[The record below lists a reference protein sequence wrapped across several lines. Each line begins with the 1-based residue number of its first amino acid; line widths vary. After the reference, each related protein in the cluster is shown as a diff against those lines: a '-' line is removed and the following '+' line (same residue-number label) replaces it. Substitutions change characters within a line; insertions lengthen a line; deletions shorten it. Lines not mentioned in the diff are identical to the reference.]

1 MPHNEADNIQA
12 IKNQLLERKRA
23 LDNKHREELRR
34 LQAEYAAQ
42 SRKLEEYAK
51 ALSDL
56 QGDLPSLLS
65 GELPRGDEGPSNVG
79 RVDIGGYIDR
89 YLNEVG
95 AESLTAATLK
105 AFVLAQGVEPYPS
118 LYNSIHE
125 ALRRRVARGELEK
138 VEGKFRPKSHA
149 DE

>member
-34 LQAEYAAQ
+34 LQAEYTAQ

-51 ALSDL
+51 TLSEL

-65 GELPRGDEGPSNVG
+65 GELPRAEPVEHGTG

-89 YLNEVG
+89 YLAEVG
-95 AESLTAATLK
+95 AGSLTAATLK
-105 AFVLAQGVEPYPS
+105 AFILAQGVEPYPS
-118 LYNSIHE
+118 LYNTIHE

-138 VEGKFRPKSHA
+138 VEGKFRPKSHTN
-149 DE
+149 E